1 MKNLIILILILSSSS
16 IFGQSLS
23 GLNQSIGLTDSL
35 TNEKE
40 IRIYKSS
47 GESGEYKE
55 IFRMYEDSS
64 KIWRAEL
71 ISYTTRVPNPARF
84 SLQKQELKSNSE
96 MDLVWLNILK
106 TNIQDLPNMSD
117 IYWKLKEEPVIKEIN
132 GVKELIWTVTLIYDG
147 ESFEVLFRWGK
158 RSNRIV
164 YFNPE
169 SFLEMYKNVDELIYF
184 SELLNVLRTEF
195 GVWENK

>member
-35 TNEKE
+35 TNENE

-64 KIWRAEL
+64 KIWKAEL
-71 ISYTTRVPNPARF
+71 IDYNTKVPAQ
-84 SLQKQELKSNSE
+84 LKVQKHNLKPKSD
-96 MDLVWLNILK
+96 MGLDLVWMNIQK
-106 TNIQDLPNMSD
+106 THIQDLPNMSD
-117 IYWKLKEEPVIKEIN
+117 IRWKLQKPAFQEIN
-132 GVKELIWTVTLIYDG
+132 GEKELFWIVTLRSGG
-147 ESFEVLFRWGK
+147 EGFAVHFRLGK
-158 RSNRIV
+158 KSNRV
-164 YFNPE
+164 FYSNPE
-169 SFLEMYKNVDELIYF
+169 SLLEEYENVDELIYF